1 MKTSLLDRLGIP
13 GVISLGLMLFCL
25 SFYLGNLGPAQEA
38 LKDLKQEAAQ
48 LLAAAGGQAEDISET
63 AATTRHLAS
72 PQPLLSLNTFPQI
85 LQDLNAL
92 AEQHGL
98 VIEDASYTLT
108 EDAGRRRMEINLPF
122 KTHYLVLRAYLRAI
136 LLLKIAPSLDEL
148 TLKRQQ
154 STDPLIEA
162 NLRLFYY
169 FAPAP

>member
-1 MKTSLLDRLGIP
+1 MNISLLDRLGIP

-48 LLAAAGGQAEDISET
+48 LLAAAGGQAEEISET
-63 AATTRHLAS
+63 AATKHSVSL
-72 PQPLLSLNTFPQI
+72 QPLPFLNAFPQI
-85 LQDLNAL
+85 LHDLNAL
-92 AEQHGL
+92 AEQHRL
-98 VIEDASYTLT
+98 IMEDASYTLT
-108 EDAGRRRMEINLPF
+108 EDAGQRRMEINLPF
-122 KTHYLVLRAYLRAI
+122 KTGYLPLRAYLRAI

-148 TLKRQQ
+148 TLKRQR